1 MCDKNQIPLQL
12 GDFVCPRYYTE
23 ILATTANEQAHVYQI
38 VEIQENEIVVAQ
50 KVSDPTEQIVASEDF
65 FISLESKQ

>member
-1 MCDKNQIPLQL
+1 MCDKNQTPLQL

-23 ILATTANEQAHVYQI
+23 ILATTANEQAHVYQVAEIKNNKI
-38 VEIQENEIVVAQ
+38 VAE

-65 FISLESKQ
+65 FISFESKQ

>member
-1 MCDKNQIPLQL
+1 MDKNQTSLQL

-23 ILATTANEQAHVYQI
+23 ILATTANEQANVYQI
-38 VEIQENEIVVAQ
+38 VEIENNKIVVE

-65 FISLESKQ
+65 FISLE

>member
-1 MCDKNQIPLQL
+1 MDKNQTPLEL

-23 ILATTANEQAHVYQI
+23 VPATAIEQAYVYQVVGVENNKI
-38 VEIQENEIVVAQ
+38 VAE

-65 FISLESKQ
+65 FISLE